1 MPTPA
6 ASGETSLDGS
16 VAARSGPSPSSTE
29 SYLRGATVN
38 DKVPGEDPSATT
50 PPPDIFFY
58 GLRSRVDEFPNG
70 HTDPDGRRRRG
81 LVALRSGLRGRHPPS
96 DDPGQ
101 RASQRMRRPRRL
113 VYYSQTNPVVVTDI
127 EDVVDSII
135 ASPPHIDDSWS
146 YSYSSFPF
154 PFPIPFLSPRSSRLH
169 PSSPIAWLSRG
180 KTRPEARP
188 PRTDSGWPPMLPPY
202 SIEGGQGFGGD
213 EDGGGKDEGKRMRS
227 ALRGEG
233 VCDRGDLAWGGAE
246 TIVSSS
252 LGWGK

>member
-6 ASGETSLDGS
+6 AYGETSLDGS

-29 SYLRGATVN
+29 SYLRGDTVN

-127 EDVVDSII
+127 EDVVDSCPSGSTCMRVTSSITVTLE
-135 ASPPHIDDSWS
+135 ADDD
-146 YSYSSFPF
+146 PDEVEEA
-154 PFPIPFLSPRSSRLH
+154 IRSE
-169 PSSPIAWLSRG
+169 RG
-180 KTRPEARP
+180 KN
-188 PRTDSGWPPMLPPY
+188 G
-202 SIEGGQGFGGD
+202 
-213 EDGGGKDEGKRMRS
+213 
-227 ALRGEG
+227 
-233 VCDRGDLAWGGAE
+233 
-246 TIVSSS
+246 
-252 LGWGK
+252 